1 MLEFHRENHADM
13 TVAVRGYSF
22 QIPYGIIEC
31 DYTRVVRLTEK
42 PRLNF
47 MINAGIYLIE
57 PVARNYIKRG
67 LKMEMTDLIQ
77 RLISEGQTVISFPI
91 VEYWLDIG
99 QLDNYERA
107 QRDIQDG
114 SCKI

>member
-1 MLEFHRENHADM
+1 
-13 TVAVRGYSF
+13 
-22 QIPYGIIEC
+22 
-31 DYTRVVRLTEK
+31 
-42 PRLNF
+42 